1 MSEEIDV
8 MNMLLNEKN
17 ERLRR
22 KYDMQYEWKK
32 SHLRQ
37 FNITVSYMDDD
48 LVRFCESLVQ
58 KKALSSY
65 IRKLLIRELRGE
77 DDGEK

>member
-1 MSEEIDV
+1 MNEELDA
-8 MNMLLNEKN
+8 MNKMLNEKN

-22 KYDMQYEWKK
+22 QYDKQYEWKK
-32 SHLRQ
+32 NHLRQ
-37 FNITVSYMDDD
+37 FNITISYMDDD

-65 IRKLLIRELRGE
+65 IRKLLINDIRGD